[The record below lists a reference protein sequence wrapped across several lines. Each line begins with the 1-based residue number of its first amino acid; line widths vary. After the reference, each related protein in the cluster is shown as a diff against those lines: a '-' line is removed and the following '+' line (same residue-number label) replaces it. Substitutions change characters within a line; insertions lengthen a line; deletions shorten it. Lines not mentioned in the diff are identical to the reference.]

1 MTPRALPPLTALRA
15 FEAFA
20 RHGAMTAAARELSVT
35 HGAVSRQ
42 IATLQASLGVVLV
55 EGPRHRLTLTRAG
68 RALAEELAPA
78 FAAIR
83 RSVDAARSAGPVE
96 IEVSCLGT
104 LAVKWLIPRLPD
116 FLAAHPDVRV
126 RLSESYAP
134 VDFRRD
140 RFDAAIRI
148 YNPGQ
153 TGRGAEIH
161 DLMPQMQGLVAAPS
175 VAPPGSVWS
184 DLADLPRLHAAT
196 FPESWRV
203 WSELAGVEAGP
214 ARIEREF
221 GHNHSLIE
229 AAASGLGLAIAP
241 WVFVAPDLASGRL
254 VAPFG
259 FVRRTSRFVFLRPT
273 GRRNVAVDAF
283 RDWLVAQGVATR
295 QPEPEPA
302 SPVRSAGA

>member
-1 MTPRALPPLTALRA
+1 MTARALPPLTALRA

-42 IATLQASLGVVLV
+42 IAALQASLGVQLV
-55 EGPRHRLTLTRAG
+55 EGPRHRLALTPAG
-68 RALAEELAPA
+68 RALAEELTPA

-83 RSVDAARSAGPVE
+83 RSVDAARSAGPTE

-116 FLAAHPDVRV
+116 FLARHPEVRV
-126 RLSESYAP
+126 RLSETYAP

-148 YNPGQ
+148 FNADE
-153 TGRGAEIH
+153 TGRGMEVH
-161 DLMPQMQGLVAAPS
+161 DIMPQLQGLVAAPS
-175 VAPPGSVWS
+175 AAPPGSAWS

-196 FPESWRV
+196 FPESWKV
-203 WSELAGVEAGP
+203 WSELAGIRAGP

-221 GHNHSLIE
+221 AHNHSMIE

-241 WVFVAPDLASGRL
+241 WAFVAPDLASGRL

-273 GRRNVAVDAF
+273 DRRSAAVDAF
-283 RDWLVAQGVATR
+283 RDWLVAEGAATR
-295 QPEPEPA
+295 QPE
-302 SPVRSAGA
+302 VAGVGVSDAAG

>member
-1 MTPRALPPLTALRA
+1 MSTHAPPPLSALRA

-20 RHGAMTAAARELSVT
+20 RHGSMTQAAKELAVT

-42 IATLQASLGVVLV
+42 IATLQAALGVELV
-55 EGPRHRLTLTRAG
+55 EGPRHRLALTRAG
-68 RALAEELAPA
+68 VALAEDLTPA

-83 RSVDAARSAGPVE
+83 RGVQAARRAGPVE

-116 FLAAHPDVRV
+116 FVTRHPDVRV

-134 VDFRRD
+134 VDFRKD

-148 YNPGQ
+148 YEAGQ
-153 TGRGAEIH
+153 TAPAALAVDI
-161 DLMPQMQGLVAAPS
+161 MPQMQGLVGAPRL
-175 VAPPGSVWS
+175 APLGSRWV
-184 DLADLPRLHAAT
+184 DLADLPRLHAST

-203 WSELAGVEAGP
+203 WSELAGVKAGR
-214 ARIEREF
+214 ATVEREF

-229 AAASGLGLAIAP
+229 AAASGLGVAIVP
-241 WVFVAPDLASGRL
+241 WAFVAPDLAAGRL

-259 FVRRTSRFVFLRPT
+259 FVRRTSRFVFLKPADRSSA
-273 GRRNVAVDAF
+273 AVDAF
-283 RDWLVAQGVATR
+283 GDWLAEQGAATD
-295 QPEPEPA
+295 QPEPGVA
-302 SPVRSAGA
+302 V